1 MATIEKQVIEK
12 EQALANLEAVP
23 TLSLEEVKKLKEH
36 KCDVLELQLSLNPD
50 NWMRIV

>member
-23 TLSLEEVKKLKEH
+23 TLSREEVDKLKEH
-36 KCDVLELQLSLNPD
+36 ERDILEL
-50 NWMRIV
+50 